1 MNKTTFLLI
10 LMIWPS
16 ISQADSFS
24 CKKEISKPSHHKLLS
39 ETEKRYSEVSS
50 MSANFIQDDYWL
62 GLDKRTSSTGSLNFL
77 KPGKMDWSYK
87 TPSPQ
92 RFVSDGTDVY
102 FYQPDEAQVTITK
115 FEAGFD
121 SELPVS
127 FLLGIGSLSEN
138 FNLLKACDTS
148 AGILLNLEPKVTDE
162 NLQDFYLLVSK
173 ENYSPIGARIIDFG
187 GNQTSFTF
195 QDPKF
200 DNTLDPN
207 TFKFEIPMGT
217 DVIDTRETKE

>member
-1 MNKTTFLLI
+1 MNKIAFFLI
-10 LMIWPS
+10 LAIWPS
-16 ISQADSFS
+16 IAFADSFS
-24 CKKEISKPSHHKLLS
+24 CKKEISKTNFQQLVTA
-39 ETEKRYSEVSS
+39 TEKRYGEVSS

-77 KPGKMDWSYK
+77 KPGKMDWSYE

-92 RFVSDGTDVY
+92 RFVSDGKDVY

-115 FEAGFD
+115 FEAGFN

-127 FLLGIGSLSEN
+127 FLLGIGSLSDN
-138 FNLLKACDTS
+138 FNLNSACDTS
-148 AGILLNLEPKVTDE
+148 AGILLNLEPKVADE

-173 ENYSPIGARIIDFG
+173 ENHSPIGARIIDFG
-187 GNQTSFTF
+187 GNQTSFMF

-200 DNTLDPN
+200 NNTLEAD
-207 TFKFEIPMGT
+207 TFKFDIPMGT
-217 DVIDTRETKE
+217 DVIDTRDSNK